1 MISDILIFNQTRF
14 CRKIKLY
21 SVYWR
26 TACFSQI
33 FQFVF
38 TSSCVYEGSCLIYV
52 ICVCLF
58 AYSSVQ
64 HILCICF
71 VFLRL
76 VYLMFPV
83 SMDCPFLSFW
93 LSLLYSLTFICLI
106 LRIFGC
112 SDRQKKLVFNFTPTF
127 KNDYFI
133 IIFLLVQSFSFR
145 IVLLLFHGIQILPMN
160 VSR

>member
-1 MISDILIFNQTRF
+1 MISDSLIFNQTRF
-14 CRKIKLY
+14 CRKIELY

-26 TACFSQI
+26 TACFYQI

-58 AYSSVQ
+58 VCLRIVVSNTHCVFALFFFVLC
-64 HILCICF
+64 ILCFQFLWIVHF
-71 VFLRL
+71 WVF
-76 VYLMFPV
+76 
-83 SMDCPFLSFW
+83 DCPFCIL
-93 LSLLYSLTFICLI
+93 LTFICLI

-112 SDRQKKLVFNFTPTF
+112 FDRQKKIVFNFTPTF

-133 IIFLLVQSFSFR
+133 IIFLLVQSFSF
-145 IVLLLFHGIQILPMN
+145 
-160 VSR
+160 